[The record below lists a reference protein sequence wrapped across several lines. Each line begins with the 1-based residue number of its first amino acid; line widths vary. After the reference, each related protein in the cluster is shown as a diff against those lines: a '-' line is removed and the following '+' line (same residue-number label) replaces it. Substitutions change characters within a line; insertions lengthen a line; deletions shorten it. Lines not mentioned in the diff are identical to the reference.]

1 MNPGSMTRIVC
12 RMAVP
17 DAKRQL
23 AATMDGLS
31 SLPTEH
37 SVELHAITGGPSAQ
51 WDSANG
57 YSGKWWGAS
66 QALAPEIAQPMLA
79 SGYGLETESWF
90 AALWEGGALIQ
101 HNLPVA
107 PADSSFE
114 AFLAAAGLERVVQ
127 GV

>member
-1 MNPGSMTRIVC
+1 MNRVLIH
-12 RMAVP
+12 MAVP
-17 DAKRQL
+17 DAKRKL
-23 AATMDGLS
+23 AGTMTGLS
-31 SLPTEH
+31 GVPQEH
-37 SVELHAITGGPSAQ
+37 SVELHSIPGGPSAA
-51 WDSANG
+51 WDTTNS
-57 YSGKWWGAS
+57 YSGTWWGAS

-90 AALWEGGALIQ
+90 AALWEGGTLIQ

-107 PADSSFE
+107 PVDSSFE

>member
-1 MNPGSMTRIVC
+1 MIRVVC
-12 RMAVP
+12 HTAVP
-17 DAKRQL
+17 DAKRAL
-23 AATMDGLS
+23 AATMEGLS
-31 SLPTEH
+31 GLPMEH
-37 SVELHAITGGPSAQ
+37 SVELHAITGGPSAT
-51 WDSANG
+51 WDATNS

-79 SGYGLETESWF
+79 SGYALGTEGWF
-90 AALWEGGALIQ
+90 AAIWEGGTLIQ